1 MLVVKLMNCRSICL
15 FLTVISFSS
24 AQAAELAPM
33 PAWIEA
39 EVSAGGG
46 TLRGYSTEAS
56 AIVSPWSN
64 IYESG
69 PKFRFSS
76 AHSVY
81 GFRDA
86 PADATLSRGRDTA
99 LDLLVGYG
107 YKADWWSLLGM
118 VGPTALRSEL
128 SFVDSPF
135 SETTTKFGAK
145 VFAALDANPTAK
157 TLVFAQAN
165 YSTINNAYF
174 VQAQFGAAVLPNVFI
189 GPEVIV
195 SRGLDYDERKV
206 GVFVFASVG
215 SLLAEIS
222 VGYVTDPF
230 QGSGAYVRTSV
241 GTTF

>member
-1 MLVVKLMNCRSICL
+1 MRWRSHCI
-15 FLTVISFSS
+15 FLGVISFSS

-39 EVSAGGG
+39 EVNAGGG
-46 TLRGYSTEAS
+46 ALRGYSTEAA

-69 PKFRFSS
+69 PKFRFSA

-81 GFRDA
+81 GFRDD
-86 PADATLSRGRDTA
+86 PADTALSRGRDTA

-107 YKADWWSLLGM
+107 YQADWWSLLGM

-128 SFVDSPF
+128 SFVDSPV
-135 SETTTKFGAK
+135 SETTTRFGAK
-145 VFAALDANPTAK
+145 VFAALDANPTDK
-157 TLVFAQAN
+157 TLVFAQGT

-174 VQAQFGAAVLPNVFI
+174 VQAQIGAAVLPNVFI
-189 GPEVIV
+189 GPEVSF
-195 SRGLDYDERKV
+195 SRGRDYDQRKV
-206 GVFVFASVG
+206 GVFVFGSVG

-241 GTTF
+241 GTIF